1 MSELDLPH
9 GSYMDRLGVHG
20 SMFLAIDG
28 DITAVEARF
37 LGRLAGDGFSAKV
50 ERGSGEVERE
60 KVDGMGLAME
70 GREGGRERGGRAI
83 RDRLAG
89 MRVLRVSGVF
99 NAGRVL
105 RFPAVVEAP
114 DASKRGDSISG
125 RAS

>member
-1 MSELDLPH
+1 M
-9 GSYMDRLGVHG
+9 
-20 SMFLAIDG
+20 
-28 DITAVEARF
+28 
-37 LGRLAGDGFSAKV
+37 
-50 ERGSGEVERE
+50 
-60 KVDGMGLAME
+60 
-70 GREGGRERGGRAI
+70 I

-105 RFPAVVEAP
+105 WFPAVVEAA

>member
-1 MSELDLPH
+1 MSR
-9 GSYMDRLGVHG
+9 GG
-20 SMFLAIDG
+20 
-28 DITAVEARF
+28 
-37 LGRLAGDGFSAKV
+37 GRN
-50 ERGSGEVERE
+50 VERE
-60 KVDGMGLAME
+60 GM
-70 GREGGRERGGRAI
+70 I

-89 MRVLRVSGVF
+89 RMRVSGVF

>member
-1 MSELDLPH
+1 M
-9 GSYMDRLGVHG
+9 G
-20 SMFLAIDG
+20 FA
-28 DITAVEARF
+28 
-37 LGRLAGDGFSAKV
+37 AGWKG
-50 ERGSGEVERE
+50 ERVGGKGERE
-60 KVDGMGLAME
+60 GG
-70 GREGGRERGGRAI
+70 GREGAI

>member
-1 MSELDLPH
+1 M
-9 GSYMDRLGVHG
+9 
-20 SMFLAIDG
+20 
-28 DITAVEARF
+28 
-37 LGRLAGDGFSAKV
+37 
-50 ERGSGEVERE
+50 ERE
-60 KVDGMGLAME
+60 KVDGTGLAVGWKGE
-70 GREGGRERGGRAI
+70 RVGGGGAGGREGAI